1 MFSVNI
7 LVSTICRSVWYNP
20 SGSLRTRYSL
30 YNKCLQNIIDHIKT
44 GRNKTW
50 ENNIDRNNKH
60 YINPKE
66 VDFPEGLNVEEV
78 TIVYLEFRE
87 RKIQSGLFYEE
98 AKTDTSNLL
107 LNRYYQP
114 VGSKQLCKKVT
125 SKNNMVNMGWYYL
138 PYCTTQKEM
147 DDDKLSIELLNTLQ
161 FINKIPN
168 IQAPNYITYTII
180 VQNAVI
186 APCGTIISKHMFLLP
201 TNTGKIQ
208 WNVPK
213 DYDKAPL
220 YDQVF
225 ALGDPTS
232 SNVYHVLVDSLSKIV
247 ANLEFLQSN
256 PQIKILVPGPK
267 NKILP
272 LFGILKLPAK
282 RIISGIV
289 RAQIAYV
296 PGTGYQC
303 FPHLQNIQIFS
314 EVTRNFIRKLT
325 KGKIKRSVVFIR
337 RTYKRFFAN
346 QSEIENMVKEMAD
359 EHGLRYEV
367 FSDNPTPEFHDA
379 MKMFNGAVLIFG
391 PHGAGLTNIIFS
403 NPGTI
408 IFEVNCYD
416 FAVALCYTRLAHA
429 LGQRYYGYLATK
441 GCIKGI
447 HVNMADLKVDLAFY
461 MDQAVKIINT

>member
-1 MFSVNI
+1 M
-7 LVSTICRSVWYNP
+7 
-20 SGSLRTRYSL
+20 
-30 YNKCLQNIIDHIKT
+30 
-44 GRNKTW
+44 
-50 ENNIDRNNKH
+50 
-60 YINPKE
+60 
-66 VDFPEGLNVEEV
+66 DFPEGLNVEEV
-78 TIVYLEFRE
+78 TIVYLEFSD
-87 RKIQSGLFYEE
+87 RKLQSGLYYEQ

-114 VGSKQLCKKVT
+114 VGSKQLCEKVT
-125 SKNNMVNMGWYYL
+125 GKNNMVNMGWYYL

-168 IQAPNYITYTII
+168 IQVPNYITYTIL

-201 TNTGKIQ
+201 TKTGRIQ

-213 DYDKAPL
+213 EYDKAPL

-225 ALGDPTS
+225 ALGDPS
-232 SNVYHVLVDSLSKIV
+232 PGNFYHLLIDSISKIV

-256 PQIKILVPGPK
+256 PNIKILVPGPRK
-267 NKILP
+267 KIIP
-272 LFGILKLPAK
+272 LFGILKLSAN
-282 RIISGIV
+282 RIISGNV
-289 RAQIAYV
+289 RAKIAYV
-296 PGTGYQC
+296 PGAGYTC

-314 EVTRNFIRKLT
+314 EVTRNFIWKPT
-325 KGKIKRSVVFIR
+325 KGINRRSVVFIK
-337 RTYKRFFAN
+337 RTYKRFFVN
-346 QSEIENMVKEMAD
+346 QSELENMVKEMAD

-367 FSDNPTPEFHDA
+367 FSDKPTPEFHDA
-379 MKMFNGAVLIFG
+379 MKMFNRAVLIFG

-429 LGQRYYGYLATK
+429 LGQRYYGFLATK
-441 GCIKGI
+441 GCVKGI

-461 MDQAVKIINT
+461 MKKAAQHLSV

>member
-1 MFSVNI
+1 MVTI
-7 LVSTICRSVWYNP
+7 ICRSVWYNP
-20 SGSLRTRYSL
+20 CGSLRTRYRL
-30 YNKCLQNIIDHIKT
+30 YNKCLENIIDHIKT
-44 GRNKTW
+44 GINKSW
-50 ENNIDRNNKH
+50 ENNIDRNNEH
-60 YINPKE
+60 YINPRKR
-66 VDFPEGLNVEEV
+66 DFPEGLNVEEV

-87 RKIQSGLFYEE
+87 RKIQSGLFYEQ

-114 VGSKQLCKKVT
+114 VGSKQLCKNVT
-125 SKNNMVNMGWYYL
+125 GKNNDNMGFYYT
-138 PYCTTQKEM
+138 PYCSTQKQM
-147 DDDKLSIELLNTLQ
+147 DEDQLSIDVLNTLQ
-161 FINKIPN
+161 FINNIPN
-168 IQAPNYITYTII
+168 IQAPHYVTYTII
-180 VQNAVI
+180 VQNAI
-186 APCGTIISKHMFLLP
+186 LAPYGTIISQHMFLLP
-201 TNTGKIQ
+201 TKTRMIK

-225 ALGDPTS
+225 ALGDPDS
-232 SNVYHVLVDSLSKIV
+232 GNFYHLLVDSISKIV

-256 PQIKILVPGPK
+256 PNIKILVPGPRS
-267 NKILP
+267 KILP
-272 LFGILKLPAK
+272 LFHILKLSVN
-282 RIISGIV
+282 RIISGII
-289 RAQIAYV
+289 RAKIAYV
-296 PGTGYQC
+296 PGMGYPC

-314 EVTRNFIRKLT
+314 EVTRNFIRKPT
-325 KGKIKRSVVFIR
+325 KGKNRRSVVFIR

-379 MKMFNGAVLIFG
+379 MKMFNRAVLIFG

-408 IFEVNCYD
+408 IFEVNCCE

-441 GCIKGI
+441 GCAKGI
-447 HVNMADLKVDLAFY
+447 HVNMADLKDDLAFY
-461 MDQAVKIINT
+461 MIQAVKIINAY